1 MGSFSSLWTLP
12 AGAGYSLQNVAQCQS
27 GAYRLV
33 IRLWFV
39 VYMHQCSFESSGR
52 MWIQEWWSIYF
63 LNMWSHQC
71 EYLYVYP
78 GTRLCLLELTT
89 GASALQQLSL
99 QNLPEAHSDGYSFR
113 QVHPLGGIILIDK
126 LICDTQL
133 TKWQKHSLSHAPVH
147 LSNYL
152 TVWNCHSHVK
162 NHITFPLLTLIRR
175 ILIYLFFW

>member
-52 MWIQEWWSIYF
+52 TWIPGMMVYILFEYVISPMWISVCLPRDTSVFI
-63 LNMWSHQC
+63 
-71 EYLYVYP
+71 
-78 GTRLCLLELTT
+78 GTDDRRL
-89 GASALQQLSL
+89 GSAAAL